1 MIVTYYIKLFRG
13 GADRINGILMPLSFS
28 SHRDNYAYEK
38 GFKKYVF
45 ASYHFATYKTKHM

>member
-1 MIVTYYIKLFRG
+1 MIVTYYIKLFRR

-28 SHRDNYAYEK
+28 SHRDNYAYVK